1 MNAINKKGIK
11 DMKNSINS
19 QQSGFDFFENIL
31 GKNVL
36 NLASDIE
43 EEIKVINTGS
53 IQLDKAI
60 GIGGYPQNKIIE
72 IYGNESSGKT
82 TLALNAIKQAQLL
95 NQRCLYIDVENAI
108 DLNYMKRIGIDVN
121 NLLIAHP
128 TSGEQVFEI
137 IELMIKN
144 KKTDLIVV
152 DSVAAMVPE
161 VEKEADVNE
170 QQMGL
175 HARLMSKGLRR
186 IQSLMV
192 NNNATI
198 IFINQIREKIGV
210 FFGNPEVTTGGKALK
225 FYSSLRI
232 ETRKSD
238 LIKDANNKVGIQV
251 KATITKNKMAPPLKV
266 ALLDIY
272 FDSGFDSKFEI
283 LNFAIEYGVIN
294 KSGSWY
300 SFEENK
306 IGQGMEQLR
315 RKIKED
321 NELYEKIKTLTIEK
335 IK

>member
-1 MNAINKKGIK
+1 MNVKNNKGITK
-11 DMKNSINS
+11 MKTTTIDNREN
-19 QQSGFDFFENIL
+19 FDFFENIL
-31 GKNVL
+31 GKNIL
-36 NLASDIE
+36 NLASEINE
-43 EEIKVINTGS
+43 EVEVIDTGS
-53 IQLDKAI
+53 INLNKAI
-60 GIGGYPQNKIIE
+60 GIGGYPMNKIIE

-82 TLALNAIKQAQLL
+82 TLALNAIKQAQLKGL
-95 NQRCLYIDVENAI
+95 RCLYIDVENAI
-108 DLNYMKRIGIDVN
+108 DAKYMKSIGIDVSK
-121 NLLIAHP
+121 LLIAHP

-137 IELMIKN
+137 IELMLKN
-144 KKTDLIVV
+144 NKIDLFVV

-161 VEKEADVNE
+161 VEKEANVDE

-186 IQSLMV
+186 IQSLMIHH
-192 NNNATI
+192 NATL

-251 KATITKNKMAPPLKV
+251 KATITKNKLSPPLKI

-272 FDSGFDSKFEI
+272 FQNGFDHTFEI

-300 SFEENK
+300 SFQDEK
-306 IGQGMEQLR
+306 IGQGMEQLKR
-315 RKIKED
+315 RIKED
-321 NELYEKIKTLTIEK
+321 PELFEKIKTITIEK